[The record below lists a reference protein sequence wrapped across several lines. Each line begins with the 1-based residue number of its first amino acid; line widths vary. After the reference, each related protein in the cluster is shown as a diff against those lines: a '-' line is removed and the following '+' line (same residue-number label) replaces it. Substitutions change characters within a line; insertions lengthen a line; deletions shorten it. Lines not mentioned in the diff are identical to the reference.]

1 MQDWGRTMA
10 DWQHPS
16 RDAKGR
22 QFVTTSSPP
31 LAARPIP
38 PLVDRPSVSIRFDGG
53 SVVATLR
60 LDRGEHRRRSAEGIG
75 ALTSRALLHGLWL
88 LPEGVPVPASQ
99 LPDVKLDRLRAT
111 RGCITEADH
120 SLVRTY
126 SPPGTVDRLTFEGPQ
141 PRSLLRR
148 AIRSTPIF
156 ERNVV
161 IRSQEPITIDSRTR
175 AEALE
180 WGVGITIACHDRTDG
195 IVPVAAATL
204 GVPSVYRWWVAE
216 LAYEAALYE
225 NAQLLS

>member
-1 MQDWGRTMA
+1 MT

-22 QFVTTSSPP
+22 LFVTASSPTV
-31 LAARPIP
+31 AARPIP
-38 PLVDRPSVSIRFDGG
+38 PLVDCPSVPIRFDGG
-53 SVVATLR
+53 PVVATLR
-60 LDRGEHRRRSAEGIG
+60 LDRVEHQRRSAEDVG

-88 LPEGVPVPASQ
+88 LPAGVPVPTSWV
-99 LPDVKLDRLRAT
+99 PDVKLDRLRAA
-111 RGCITEADH
+111 RGCVVDADR
-120 SLVRTY
+120 SIVRTY
-126 SPPGTVDRLTFEGPQ
+126 SPPGTVERLTFEGRQ

-156 ERNVV
+156 ERNIV
-161 IRSQEPITIDSRTR
+161 IRSQEPIKIDSQTR

-180 WGVGITIACHDRTDG
+180 WGVGITIVCDDLTDR

-204 GVPSVYRWWVAE
+204 GVPSVYRWWIAE